1 MTPLILGTVLALAA
15 LSFVLYPL
23 IVSDGTMNSIRS
35 IPGNES
41 PDASRNSAVDAL
53 REIEFDRATGKLSES
68 DYEQL
73 KSSYTQRALT
83 FMRSSGAVICDVCGP
98 RPEGDAQ
105 FCSNCGR
112 ALSS

>member
-23 IVSDGTMNSIRS
+23 IVSDGSMNSARGILT
-35 IPGNES
+35 N
-41 PDASRNSAVDAL
+41 DAVDPAKNSAVDAL

-68 DYEQL
+68 DYDQL
-73 KSSYTQRALT
+73 KSSYTQRALV
-83 FMRSSGAVICDVCGP
+83 FMRSSGSAICEACGP
-98 RPEGDAQ
+98 RPEADAQ

-112 ALSS
+112 ALSR

>member
-23 IVSDGTMNSIRS
+23 IVSDGRVNSAEGIVT
-35 IPGNES
+35 NE
-41 PDASRNSAVDAL
+41 PQDPARNSAIDAL

-68 DYEQL
+68 DYNQL

-83 FMRSSGAVICDVCGP
+83 YMRSAGGATCDACGP

-112 ALSS
+112 ALSR

>member
-23 IVSDGTMNSIRS
+23 ISSDGGINSDLGVLTS
-35 IPGNES
+35 EPQD
-41 PDASRNSAVDAL
+41 PARNSAVDAL

-73 KSSYTQRALT
+73 KASYTQRALT
-83 FMRSSGAVICDVCGP
+83 YMRSAGAAICDGCGP

-112 ALSS
+112 ALAR